1 MKGEDESENTGRERE
16 PVWRR
21 RKVLGTNASVHKGQK
36 WGKKGAYPIFSEDRN
51 FERVQK
57 GSRKVTEIIEARKGE
72 LKRKSEN
79 KISYKWERVE
89 IAWSL
94 VCR

>member
-36 WGKKGAYPIFSEDRN
+36 WDNNERYRGGGEDATM
-51 FERVQK
+51 V
-57 GSRKVTEIIEARKGE
+57 
-72 LKRKSEN
+72 
-79 KISYKWERVE
+79 
-89 IAWSL
+89 
-94 VCR
+94 